1 MQVQETGTFYF
12 DVNGYNSPLD
22 YILTTTLLDDDFTD
36 DTDTSGLLEIG
47 GTVTGAIEYRS
58 DRDSFAIE
66 LIAGEI
72 IRIASEGYDANFS
85 LRDSSGNYININ
97 YDDYNAGES
106 VLLGQVEESGTYYI
120 SVSSS
125 NSTLDYTL
133 TATVL
138 EDDFAGDASTT
149 GALEVGNTA
158 TGTIDFQGDSD
169 WFAISL
175 TAGDVVRI
183 ASDGFFDT
191 DLTLRDEFG
200 NFVTFGDYDFN
211 TNETVLIAQAQESGT
226 FYIDVSGF
234 SPSLEYTLTATLL
247 EDDFASD
254 TSTTGALEVGNTAT
268 GTIDFQN
275 DSDWFAISL
284 TAGNVVRIA
293 SDGFFDTGL
302 TLRDEFGNS
311 VAFGD
316 LDFETNEAFLIT
328 QVEESGIFYI
338 DVSSFTSTLDYTLSA
353 TLLEDDFAS
362 DVSTTAAL
370 SVGGTASGTIDFRDD
385 SDWFAIELTAGE
397 IVRIAIDGFDA
408 NLNLRDVFGNVFA
421 SDNLDFDTNETFL
434 IAQVEESGTF
444 YVDVS
449 SFTSTL
455 DYTLSAT
462 LLEDDFASDTSTT
475 GALEVG
481 NMATGTIDFQNDS
494 DWFAISLT
502 AGEVVR
508 IASDGFFD
516 TGLTLRDEFGN
527 SVAFGDVDF
536 ETNEA
541 FLIAQVEE
549 SGTFYIDV
557 NSFTSTLDYTL
568 TATLLEDD
576 FANTISTSGILEVG
590 GTATGTIEF
599 RGDEDWFAIDITDID
614 SGLRLIANDGALNL
628 SVFDAT
634 GNLVAGPFEVE
645 GNTINFSE
653 VGTYFVAAETASASI
668 NYTISA
674 LVSESVDASLSV
686 ADTGIIDT
694 VADEANNIMYS
705 LANDG
710 TLIRFSTES
719 SSLLPNLE
727 LGVNTSALSL
737 SHDGQYLFA
746 AQADLINI
754 GNNNFEAT
762 VLRIDTVTLETESFS
777 FQVTGD
783 GYDITDIQATADGS
797 LFVTTDFPGSGWSP
811 LYNLSGFDS
820 TFSAD
825 VITDPA
831 FGNDVRQRTTLD
843 ISKDGQFLLLAE
855 SNSSAYPVHIYSV
868 AAGEVIAST
877 SHGGFNDDRNA
888 ISGEAGLVAVASYN
902 EVTLYDFDL
911 NSVADL
917 TGIFGNASRVEPVFS
932 QAGEYLL
939 LVNEPFNG
947 DASVA
952 IVDTSTFEIVS
963 FLDLPQNISTIE
975 EVDISPDGNNL
986 VVTDASG
993 VHLFDISVTLAQD
1006 IEGTSNNDRL
1016 IGTEFNDTVS
1026 GLDGNDVV
1034 LGNAGEDVLSGNN
1047 GNDRLYG
1054 GDDADTLRG
1063 GSDNDQLFGDSGDD
1077 LLGGDAGDDFL
1088 IGGDGDDTLFGANG
1102 IDRLFGGDGEDFLS
1116 GGNDVDLLRAGD
1128 GNDTLRGG
1136 ADNDRLFGD
1145 NGDDLLGGDGGD
1157 DVLFG
1162 GAGNDRLFGG
1172 NGSDYLNGQAGED
1185 SLNGGNGNDRMLG
1198 GADSDVL
1205 NGGAGDDRLFGN
1217 SGTDILSGGE
1227 GADVLTGGGGADS
1240 FAYDLGSG
1248 LDSVTDFASGL
1259 DTILVDAALGVS
1271 SFGELQVL
1279 QRGANT
1285 LIRLEPGGVDAMLL
1299 LGVTASTLTAD
1310 DFVFEGIGMMSV
1322 TGLDDIAS
1330 LEADLTASPA
1340 PAEAP
1345 EYDLDIS
1352 DYDSDDAIFDSLYD
1366 GGFTFA

>member
-1 MQVQETGTFYF
+1 MDSQGDDFSSDTSTTGILEIDGTTTGTTDFNQDSDWFAVELTAGETIRITYNGLNADLNLRDEFGNIITFDYVDEFGNYIAADYKDFNSNETTLTVQVQETGIFYL

-175 TAGDVVRI
+175 TAG
-183 ASDGFFDT
+183 
-191 DLTLRDEFG
+191 
-200 NFVTFGDYDFN
+200 
-211 TNETVLIAQAQESGT
+211 
-226 FYIDVSGF
+226 
-234 SPSLEYTLTATLL
+234 
-247 EDDFASD
+247 
-254 TSTTGALEVGNTAT
+254 
-268 GTIDFQN
+268 
-275 DSDWFAISL
+275 
-284 TAGNVVRIA
+284 NVVRIA
-293 SDGFFDTGL
+293 SDGFFETGL

-527 SVAFGDVDF
+527 SVAFGDVD
-536 ETNEA
+536 
-541 FLIAQVEE
+541 
-549 SGTFYIDV
+549 FYIDV

-783 GYDITDIQATADGS
+783 GYDITDIQTTADGS

-1162 GAGNDRLFGG
+1162 GAGNDRLFGA
-1172 NGSDYLNGQAGED
+1172 NGDDNLFGQAGED
-1185 SLNGGNGNDRMLG
+1185 VLNGGNGDDRLFG
-1198 GADSDVL
+1198 GADSDIL
-1205 NGGAGDDRLFGN
+1205 YGDAGADRLFGN

-1285 LIRLEPGGVDAMLL
+1285 LIRLEPGGADAMIL

-1322 TGLDDIAS
+1322 TELDDISS
-1330 LEADLTASPA
+1330 LEADLSEPPA